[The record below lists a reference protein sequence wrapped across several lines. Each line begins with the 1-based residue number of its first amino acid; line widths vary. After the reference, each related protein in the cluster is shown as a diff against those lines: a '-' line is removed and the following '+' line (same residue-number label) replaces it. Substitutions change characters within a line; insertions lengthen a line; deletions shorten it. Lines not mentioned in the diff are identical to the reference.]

1 MKKQLYLVAFENMK
15 AEFSGGKSMNKYY
28 QFSDGW
34 FTYYINVETGDKK
47 FSLDKDDVLIESNLD
62 DFSR

>member
-1 MKKQLYLVAFENMK
+1 
-15 AEFSGGKSMNKYY
+15 MNEYY

-34 FTYYINVETGDKK
+34 FTYYVNVETGDKK
-47 FSLDKDDVLIESNLD
+47 FSLDEGDVLIESNLD

>member
-1 MKKQLYLVAFENMK
+1 
-15 AEFSGGKSMNKYY
+15 MNKYY

-34 FTYYINVETGDKK
+34 FTYYVNMKTGDKK
-47 FSLDKDDVLIESNLD
+47 FNLDENDVLIESNLD